1 MKKMTSLGNMNESN
15 GMVSNNPDHNDVDD
29 DFADEKVKICRI
41 DDPECE
47 SCQ

>member
-1 MKKMTSLGNMNESN
+1 MTSLGNMDESD
-15 GMVSNNPDHNDVDD
+15 GMVSNSTNRDDVDD
-29 DFADEKVKICRI
+29 DFADEKVKVCRI

>member
-1 MKKMTSLGNMNESN
+1 MNEPN
-15 GMVSNNPDHNDVDD
+15 GMVSNSTDSDDVDD
-29 DFADEKVKICRI
+29 AFADEKVKICRI

>member
-1 MKKMTSLGNMNESN
+1 MIFLGNMDEPN
-15 GMVSNNPDHNDVDD
+15 GMVSNSIDCDDVDD
-29 DFADEKVKICRI
+29 DFADEKVKVCHI

>member
-1 MKKMTSLGNMNESN
+1 MISLGNMDEPN
-15 GMVSNNPDHNDVDD
+15 GMVSNSIDSDDVDD
-29 DFADEKVKICRI
+29 DFDDEKVKVCRI

>member
-1 MKKMTSLGNMNESN
+1 MIFLGNMDEPN
-15 GMVSNNPDHNDVDD
+15 GMVSNSTDCNDVDD
-29 DFADEKVKICRI
+29 DFADEKVKVCRI

>member
-1 MKKMTSLGNMNESN
+1 MGEPN
-15 GMVSNNPDHNDVDD
+15 GMVSNSTNSDDVDD
-29 DFADEKVKICRI
+29 DFDDEKVKTCRI

>member
-1 MKKMTSLGNMNESN
+1 MIFLIEMNESN
-15 GMVSNNPDHNDVDD
+15 GMVSNSIDSDDVDD
-29 DFADEKVKICRI
+29 DFDNEEVKICRI